1 MKKILLI
8 LSIVS
13 ILFISLLSCNKD
25 DDYNPIEE
33 DRNKIETQTK
43 NGLDIET
50 GYIETTTDDDLTDV
64 SYIPTLH

>member
-1 MKKILLI
+1 MKKVLLI

-25 DDYNPIEE
+25 DEYNPIEE
-33 DRNKIETQTK
+33 DRNKIKKKKK

-50 GYIETTTDDDLTDV
+50 GYIETTTDEDLTDV
-64 SYIPTLH
+64 SYNPTLH